1 MSQHYLESQHYLD
14 ESHSLRD
21 VVQAQVAR
29 SPFVTGRNL
38 RVELIDDEV
47 ILTGHVPTYY
57 QKQMA
62 QESLRGIAGVTLVR
76 NELEV
81 TSY

>member
-1 MSQHYLESQHYLD
+1 MTQHFPMSQHFID

-21 VVQAQVAR
+21 VVQATLAR
-29 SPFVTGRNL
+29 SPHITGRNL
-38 RVELIDDEV
+38 RVDLIDDEV
-47 ILTGHVPTYY
+47 ILTGAVATYY

-62 QESLRGIAGVTLVR
+62 QESVRGIEGVTVVR

-81 TSY
+81 MSR

>member
-1 MSQHYLESQHYLD
+1 MSQHYIDH
-14 ESHSLRD
+14 SHSLRD
-21 VVQAQVAR
+21 VVQAQLSR
-29 SPFVTGRNL
+29 SPFITGRNL

-47 ILTGHVPTYY
+47 VLTGHVPTYY

-62 QESLRGIAGVTLVR
+62 QESLRGIDGVAQVR